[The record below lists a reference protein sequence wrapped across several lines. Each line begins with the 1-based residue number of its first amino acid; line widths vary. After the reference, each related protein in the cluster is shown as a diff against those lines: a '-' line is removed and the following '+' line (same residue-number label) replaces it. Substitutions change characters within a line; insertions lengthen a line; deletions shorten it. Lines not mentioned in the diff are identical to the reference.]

1 MMPEFPYLSLFCM
14 PHKEQIFHGKF
25 FTYSAKL
32 QPDYLLY
39 YKIHIGILLVV
50 THEWFDFISFTEKPR
65 GYVFLK
71 SLCLFL
77 NELNCNIS
85 ISSRT
90 FGLKYDLEE

>member
-1 MMPEFPYLSLFCM
+1 MPISLFSVCLI
-14 PHKEQIFHGKF
+14 KNKF
-25 FTYSAKL
+25 SVANVFTNSAKL

-50 THEWFDFISFTEKPR
+50 THEWFDFISFTVKPH
-65 GYVFLK
+65 GCVFLK

-77 NELNCNIS
+77 SELNCNIS

-90 FGLKYDLEE
+90 FGLKYDLEG